1 MGAREFQITASGTT
15 PQQAFTNAVKQC
27 LYSHGH
33 DGYTGTIAEK
43 QSFSMA
49 SSTPL
54 SESEAQT
61 LIDET
66 IDTTYT
72 DKWGPAGCIQINT
85 YNTEVNTYIFYGWA
99 PS

>member
-15 PQQAFTNAVKQC
+15 PQQAFTNAVQQC

-33 DGYTGTIAEK
+33 DGYSGTIAEK

-61 LIDET
+61 LINET

-72 DKWGPAGCIQINT
+72 HKWGPAGCIQIKT
-85 YNTEVNTYIFYGWA
+85 YNTELNTYIFYGWA
-99 PS
+99 SS